1 MQGSGLDGINMAV
14 VSMFPKTPPLLAADN
29 PPVWNNGVLLGENNG
44 VLTGEWEVLTSRVNP
59 PFCSSV

>member
-1 MQGSGLDGINMAV
+1 MVV
-14 VSMFPKTPPLLAADN
+14 VSTFPKTPPLLAADN
-29 PPVWNNGVLLGENNG
+29 PLVWNNGVLLGGNNG

>member
-29 PPVWNNGVLLGENNG
+29 PLVWNNG